1 MRYIVHEV
9 NSKSVRPL
17 KKTVTTTRLRITS
30 VNIILLLGILLLTIG
45 QYYLILFG

>member
-1 MRYIVHEV
+1 MRFIVHEV

-17 KKTVTTTRLRITS
+17 RKTTTNSKLRITS
-30 VNIILLLGILLLTIG
+30 VYIILLLGILLLIIS